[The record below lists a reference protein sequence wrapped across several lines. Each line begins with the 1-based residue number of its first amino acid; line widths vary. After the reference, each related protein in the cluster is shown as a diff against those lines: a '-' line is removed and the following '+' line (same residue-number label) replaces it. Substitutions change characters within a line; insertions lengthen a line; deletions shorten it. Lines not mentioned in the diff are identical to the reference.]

1 MNHLRGEALA
11 ATVPLQE
18 ADVEGA
24 GKLSIHALRDLLR
37 DLLRKNSLSPDAQ
50 GPVML
55 WMYHDAG

>member
-1 MNHLRGEALA
+1 MNHLRRQALA

-37 DLLRKNSLSPDAQ
+37 KNSLSPDAQ